1 MIYNFIFQN
10 SICFMLVLLELTIVN
25 CMLWSMFEEM
35 LILLEVIFLIFIVLL
50 FNDDSDICYPVSV
63 WCNDF
68 CLLVPSSIFFL
79 DPFIRGFVCWFVM
92 KLSCWNLSWSWDTV
106 NCMCWV
112 VNCNSD
118 TSNYNPEISW
128 SVSKDNWVYYVWIF
142 DYNFFFW

>member
-1 MIYNFIFQN
+1 MYNSLHDCDVIIMWISMVFRSVSLWCFLGMIYNFIFQN

-25 CMLWSMFEEM
+25 CMLWSMFWRD
-35 LILLEVIFLIFIVLL
+35 VNSSCNKFFFLIFIVLL
-50 FNDDSDICYPVSV
+50 SVVDSDICYPVSV

-112 VNCNSD
+112 
-118 TSNYNPEISW
+118 I
-128 SVSKDNWVYYVWIF
+128 
-142 DYNFFFW
+142 

>member
-1 MIYNFIFQN
+1 MYNSLHDCDVVIMWISMVCRSVSLWCFLDMIYNFIFQN

-35 LILLEVIFLIFIVLL
+35 LILLEVIFLIIIVLL

-112 VNCNSD
+112 
-118 TSNYNPEISW
+118 I
-128 SVSKDNWVYYVWIF
+128 
-142 DYNFFFW
+142 